1 MIAIAATDSPAIET
15 RSASYPFGE
24 KVPSKVL
31 MLRTCVPEAP
41 LYVEPQQYPIAY
53 IGTRY
58 PCFVESNGEVAVI
71 LPSSQLMHVPH
82 DAFMVADFHSGPVD
96 SNRAKIFLS

>member
-1 MIAIAATDSPAIET
+1 MFAIAPTDSPAIET
-15 RSASYPFGE
+15 RSAAYPFGE

-41 LYVEPQQYPIAY
+41 LYVEPQHYPIAY

-58 PCFVESNGEVAVI
+58 PCFVESNGELAVI
-71 LPSSQLMHVPH
+71 LPSGQLMHVPH
-82 DAFMVADFHSGPVD
+82 DAFMVVGFHSGLAD
-96 SNRAKIFLS
+96 TNRAKIFLS